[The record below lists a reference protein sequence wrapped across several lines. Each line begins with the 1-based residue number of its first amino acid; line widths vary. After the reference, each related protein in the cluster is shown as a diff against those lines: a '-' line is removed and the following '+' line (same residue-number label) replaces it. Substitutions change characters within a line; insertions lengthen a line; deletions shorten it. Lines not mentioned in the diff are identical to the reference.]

1 MRTRHANNN
10 TMSMK
15 ERTSGGV
22 VELMVV
28 IALNDFDGGSKLSGK
43 IRKKIRKTGKSVRFK
58 T

>member
-1 MRTRHANNN
+1 
-10 TMSMK
+10 MK